1 MSANNATN
9 APAEGVNVLN
19 GPDAEIIA
27 AWQRMNDTRQAI
39 DAIDDPDRDGDL
51 WEAFGR
57 DEHVIQ
63 GITAVT
69 IAGAEIQLWCHLLH
83 TVPSAD
89 DERAVLSRNLAR
101 FIDREGE
108 YDWTERL
115 VISAIRSLRAI
126 GGAA

>member
-1 MSANNATN
+1 MKPDSITAPTGATALTTSN
-9 APAEGVNVLN
+9 
-19 GPDAEIIA
+19 DAEIIA
-27 AWQRMNDTRQAI
+27 AWQRMNETRQAI
-39 DAIDDPDRDGDL
+39 DALDDTDQDSDL

-63 GITAVT
+63 GNTAAT
-69 IAGAEIQLWCHLLH
+69 IAGAEIQIWCHLLH

-89 DERAVLSRNLAR
+89 DERAVLCRDVAY
-101 FIDREGE
+101 FVDREGE

>member
-1 MSANNATN
+1 MSTTISTI
-9 APAEGVNVLN
+9 APAKD
-19 GPDAEIIA
+19 DAAIIT

-39 DAIDDPDRDGDL
+39 DALDDTDQDSDL

-63 GITAVT
+63 GNTAAT
-69 IAGAEIQLWCHLLH
+69 IVGAEIQIWCHLLH

-89 DERAVLSRNLAR
+89 DERAVLRRDVAY
-101 FIDREGE
+101 FVDREGE

-126 GGAA
+126 GCAA

>member
-1 MSANNATN
+1 MN
-9 APAEGVNVLN
+9 APNTRIASAKD
-19 GPDAEIIA
+19 DAEILA
-27 AWQRMNDTRQAI
+27 AWQRMNELRQAI
-39 DAIDDPDRDGDL
+39 DAIDDSDKDGDL
-51 WEAFGR
+51 WEAFHR

-63 GITAVT
+63 GCTAAT

-89 DERAVLSRNLAR
+89 EERAVLRGDLAR

-115 VISAIRSLRAI
+115 VFSAIRSLRAM
-126 GGAA
+126 GGEA

>member
-1 MSANNATN
+1 MSTTISTI
-9 APAEGVNVLN
+9 APAKD
-19 GPDAEIIA
+19 DADIIT
-27 AWQRMNDTRQAI
+27 AWQRMNDVRQAI
-39 DAIDDPDRDGDL
+39 DALDDTDQDSEL

-63 GITAVT
+63 GNTAAT
-69 IAGAEIQLWCHLLH
+69 IVGAEIQIWCHLLH

-89 DERAVLSRNLAR
+89 DERAVLRRDVAY
-101 FIDREGE
+101 FVDREGE

-115 VISAIRSLRAI
+115 VISALRSLRAI

>member
-1 MSANNATN
+1 MNSPISTI
-9 APAEGVNVLN
+9 APAKD
-19 GPDAEIIA
+19 DAEIIA

-39 DAIDDPDRDGDL
+39 DALDDTDQDSDL

-63 GITAVT
+63 GNTAAT
-69 IAGAEIQLWCHLLH
+69 IVGAEIQIWCHLLH

-89 DERAVLSRNLAR
+89 DERAVLGRDVAY
-101 FIDREGE
+101 FVDREGE

-115 VISAIRSLRAI
+115 VISALRSLRAI